1 VSFILGLATLSPRI
15 TRIYYYN
22 LSNQCSDP
30 SRCAVQDRGLVAPQ
44 PFDVAA
50 GASIGYD
57 VAGRVRPA
65 YGVIAARGPVVGP
78 S

>member
-1 VSFILGLATLSPRI
+1 
-15 TRIYYYN
+15 
-22 LSNQCSDP
+22 
-30 SRCAVQDRGLVAPQ
+30 VAPQ
-44 PFDVAA
+44 PFDVAP